1 MGLLGPVCLVST
13 RLRWTGAL
21 LLSNVQT
28 EDDDDEEDDDD
39 SIFPID
45 SVS

>member
-1 MGLLGPVCLVST
+1 MVST

-28 EDDDDEEDDDD
+28 EDDDDDEKKLQYVDFLFVKLNYEKLKK
-39 SIFPID
+39 
-45 SVS
+45 